1 MGAPYWA
8 VVRSEPG
15 REATAA
21 SFLTKSNFEIYLPRI
36 REWRVNHGR
45 RVATTPALF
54 SNYLFC
60 RIELQWHAVRWTVG
74 VSGLVMNGGAPAKV
88 PDSIIDELRGRERK
102 GYVELPER
110 PRLRPGDPIKVTTGL
125 LMGASGLVS
134 GMRGPDRVAVLLGFL
149 GTAVLPVASVEAV

>member
-1 MGAPYWA
+1 MAYWC

-21 SFLTKSNFEIYLPRI
+21 SFLVKSSYEIYLPRI

-45 RVATTPALF
+45 RVAMTPSLF
-54 SNYLFC
+54 PNYLFC
-60 RIELQWHAVRWTVG
+60 RITAGWWNARWCCG
-74 VSGLVMNGGAPAKV
+74 VATLIMGAGDEPAKV
-88 PDSIIDELRGRERK
+88 ADTVIDGIRGRERN
-102 GYVELPER
+102 GYVELPEP

-125 LMGASGLVS
+125 IAGASGLVS